1 VNTGPISIAAC
12 TTASGTS
19 ELPHS
24 CIRVRLPAGLTRVVT
39 LLALMAAYLGISHVA
54 LAQQSPQAARDAPLE
69 EVVVTARKRSEDLQS
84 TPVSVTAIS
93 ATQAEQENIRD
104 FQGLAGFVPDLQV
117 TPQPGGGADLTIR
130 GLGQAE
136 DRVNQDVKTGL
147 YINDMYV
154 AKQEGNYL
162 SFFDVDTLQILKGP
176 QGTLFGKN
184 TTGGAILLAT
194 VLPSND
200 NSGYVRV
207 QGGNYDRINTEGA
220 VNLPINDQLFA
231 RVSFRTDNESGF
243 VNHMLD
249 SGTSN
254 NINDQSVRA
263 QLRWLPSDKLTVD
276 FLAEFNNSKTDGQTA
291 IVTACNNNAYFTS
304 NFNATHSQ
312 SYCSQYPVIGR
323 PNTVYG
329 GANLSLPTDSIQT
342 DLYTGGDY
350 VANGVTREGHP
361 GPFANAKVT
370 SENLRINYALTDNLA
385 LKSVT
390 TVRHSE
396 FADYDPTQNAPQDIY
411 AEYDASA
418 TTQITQE
425 FDLTG
430 NAFSDRLKYVGGLY
444 YFLQKTNWT
453 EDTGPDWA
461 DPTGFLW
468 YSTNRYTS
476 YAAFGQLSYKIL
488 PELELTVGG
497 RYTYDQKKGDS
508 NLNFQTNYA
517 PPCDTFV
524 GAFVAGV
531 AACNTNILGADSDS
545 WRSFDPRGELSYQIT
560 PDIYVYGSVAKG
572 YNAGGF
578 NQELVSYLGGK
589 LLAYNPEKLV
599 DYELGIKTEWANHTV
614 RFNLTTFWQNY
625 SDIQTNVHVTLSN
638 GSVFGATQTGAT
650 AVEKGVEAEF
660 VYAPTRDLK
669 LWANGSLLDQYYTR
683 VDADV
688 ANTTINTPL
697 GQAPKYTYSVGA
709 TYALHLAGGQSV
721 TPSVNWRALGRQP
734 SCSYGGTMG
743 SCYLPAYGLL
753 GSRIDFKWSDDS
765 PWVVSLWGTNLLN
778 ATVELNAA
786 NDLVW
791 GTAFYYLG
799 RPREFGAELARH
811 F

>member
-1 VNTGPISIAAC
+1 MKTCPFSSAAC
-12 TTASGTS
+12 
-19 ELPHS
+19 
-24 CIRVRLPAGLTRVVT
+24 LPAGLTRIVI
-39 LLALMAAYLGISHVA
+39 LLALMAACLSISHVA
-54 LAQQSPQAARDAPLE
+54 LAQQSPRATSEESSSTLE

-93 ATQAEQENIRD
+93 AAQAEQENIRD
-104 FQGLAGFVPDLQV
+104 FQGLAGFVPSLQV

-162 SFFDVDTLQILKGP
+162 SFFDVDSLQILKGP

-184 TTGGAILLAT
+184 TTGGAILLST

-200 NSGYVRV
+200 NSGYIRV

-220 VNLPINDQLFA
+220 TNIPINDQLFA
-231 RVSFRTDNESGF
+231 RVSFRTQNEDGF
-243 VNHMLD
+243 VNHVMD

-263 QLRWLPSDKLTVD
+263 QIRWLPGDKLTVD
-276 FLAEFNNSKTDGQTA
+276 FLSEFNNSKTDGQTA
-291 IVTACNNNAYFTS
+291 IVTACNDNAYFTS
-304 NFNATHSQ
+304 NFNATHAQ
-312 SYCSQYPVIGR
+312 SYCSLYPVIGR

-329 GANLSLPTDSIQT
+329 GATLSIPTDSIQT
-342 DLYTGGDY
+342 GLYTGGDY
-350 VANGVTREGHP
+350 VANGVTREGHL
-361 GPFANAKVT
+361 GPFANAEVV
-370 SENLRINYALTDNLA
+370 SENLRINYALTDTLA

-390 TVRHSE
+390 TVRRSE
-396 FADYDPTQNAPQDIY
+396 FADYDPTENAPQDIY

-430 NAFSDRLKYVGGLY
+430 NALGDRLKYVGGLY

-476 YAAFGQLSYKIL
+476 YAGFGQASYKIL

-497 RYTYDQKKGDS
+497 RYTRDQKTGDS
-508 NLNFQTNYA
+508 FLNFQTNYGS
-517 PPCDTFV
+517 PCATFV
-524 GAFVAGV
+524 AAFVAGV
-531 AACNTNILGADSDS
+531 AACNSNILGADSDS
-545 WRSFDPRGELSYQIT
+545 WSSFDPRGQLSYQIT
-560 PDIYVYGSVAKG
+560 PDIYVYASVSKG

-578 NQELVSYLGGK
+578 NQELVTYLGGK
-589 LLAYNPEKLV
+589 LLAYNPEHLV
-599 DYELGIKTEWANHTV
+599 DYEGGFKTEWADHTV
-614 RFNLTTFWQNY
+614 RFNLTAFWQNY
-625 SDIQTNVHVTLSN
+625 SQIQTNVHVTLAN
-638 GSVFGATQTGAT
+638 GSVFGATQTGAS
-650 AVEKGVEAEF
+650 AVERGVEAEF
-660 VYAPTRDLK
+660 VYAPTRYLK
-669 LWANGSLLDQYYTR
+669 LWANGSLLDQYYTH

-688 ANTTINTPL
+688 ANTTINTPV
-697 GQAPKYTYSVGA
+697 GTAPKYTYSVGA
-709 TYALHLAGGQSV
+709 AYTMHLAGGQSV

-734 SCSYGGTMG
+734 SCSYGGVMG

-786 NDLVW
+786 NDQVW
-791 GTAFYYLG
+791 GTAFYYPG
-799 RPREFGAELARH
+799 RPREFGGEITRH